1 MGVTHLIC
9 NWCGEVFSD
18 HGHYV
23 KYNILGLGLY
33 YFCSDCQNIPDGHLS
48 LPKETLN
55 RNYIFFAKDENG
67 NLCFVDSLD
76 DLECPDNGMVG
87 AYPYAGQKRD
97 HLSRLNSFYGYERI
111 NYLLHD
117 PEGENDCS
125 VTVCWKNGS
134 NIEI

>member
-1 MGVTHLIC
+1 MFHFDNKLLLLNVAQKIEINIFICQSKKNMGVTHLIC

-55 RNYIFFAKDENG
+55 RNYILF
-67 NLCFVDSLD
+67 C
-76 DLECPDNGMVG
+76 
-87 AYPYAGQKRD
+87 
-97 HLSRLNSFYGYERI
+97 
-111 NYLLHD
+111 
-117 PEGENDCS
+117 
-125 VTVCWKNGS
+125 
-134 NIEI
+134 